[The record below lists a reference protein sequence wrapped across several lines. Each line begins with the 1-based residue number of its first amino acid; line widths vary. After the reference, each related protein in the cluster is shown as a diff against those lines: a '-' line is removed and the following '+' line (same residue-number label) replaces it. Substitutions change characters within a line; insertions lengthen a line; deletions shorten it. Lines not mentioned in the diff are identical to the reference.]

1 MSRTIAWSLLYLF
14 SFFALPMASALEQCV
29 PDGQWLTPQNGN
41 ILTDQEY
48 LSKLP
53 KDSIVLLGEHHANH
67 SHHVWQ
73 LSVIKK
79 LYEQQQDMML
89 GMEMFPRRVQP
100 ILDRWIRGEISKTD
114 FYQQVEWD
122 NIWAFNFDDYYPIL
136 KFAQA
141 NKIPLLALN
150 VDKELLQTVREVG
163 WHKIPEEQRQG
174 ITDPARPSREYAKQL
189 AVSFKKHSPQTR
201 SLDKIGFKHFVQKQL
216 LWDRAMAEALAK
228 AQKQNPGQLIVGMMG
243 SWHII
248 DKHGVPYQ
256 LEDLDA
262 GKTITLVPWDNNLD
276 CNSINKRFADAIY
289 GTIHFR
295 GMSLGIF
302 D

>member
-1 MSRTIAWSLLYLF
+1 MSKLVALSLLYLF
-14 SFFALPMASALEQCV
+14 SFFASFPASAIEQCV
-29 PDGQWLTPQNGN
+29 PDGQWLIPKSGN
-41 ILTDQEY
+41 ILTDEEY
-48 LSKLP
+48 LSNLP

-73 LSVIKK
+73 LNVIKK
-79 LYEQQQDMML
+79 LHQSQPNMIL
-89 GMEMFPRRVQP
+89 GMEMFPRNVQP
-100 ILDRWIRGEISKTD
+100 ILDQWINGELSKTE
-114 FYQQVEWD
+114 FHEQVNWD
-122 NIWAFNFDDYYPIL
+122 TIWAFNFEDYYPIL
-136 KFAQA
+136 KFAQD
-141 NKIPLLALN
+141 NNIPLVALN
-150 VDKELLQTVREVG
+150 VDKQLLQTVREVG

-174 ITDPARPSREYAKQL
+174 ISNPARPSRAYAKQL
-189 AVSFKKHSPQTR
+189 AVSFKRHSPPTR

-228 AQKQNPGQLIVGMMG
+228 TQNENPGQMVVGMMG

-262 GKTITLVPWDNNLD
+262 GKAITMVPWDNNLT
-276 CNSINKRFADAIY
+276 CNSISKRFADAIY
-289 GTIHFR
+289 GTIYFR

-302 D
+302 E